1 MQRISLAAAKPADA
15 SRSTTASTGSRPGVS
30 LKAAFPLAAANPE
43 AFYSLNTAVV
53 ERGNNDSLKFEVPS
67 REWFDLTDRSGRFGV
82 SVLEDCRYG
91 SDKPDDNTLRL
102 TLMYTP
108 EANVPRFTYQAT
120 QDFGIHDVKY
130 ALYGHEGGW
139 DNGTPWQAKFL
150 NQPLLTFATERH
162 DGDRGRRIAL
172 AVPSTG
178 QIDIMAFKKME
189 EGPYYVVRVNELFGK
204 ACDGATIEFPS
215 AVAEA
220 FEVDGQE
227 RRIGKAT
234 VRNGKLTFDIGK
246 FGIRSFA
253 VRFADTSAPA
263 KPVQEQLLLAY
274 DADILS
280 DDAAR
285 SDGRMGRSEPD
296 YAGRNASRYD
306 HERRD
311 RFRDPRP

>member
-1 MQRISLAAAKPADA
+1 MRIVERGPVRATLEVSRQGRDSRIVQRISLAAGEAGRRIEVDN
-15 SRSTTASTGSRPGVS
+15 RIDWQSTGVS

-43 AFYSLNTAVV
+43 ASYSLNTAVV

-189 EGPYYVVRVNELFGK
+189 EGSYYIVRVNELFGK
-204 ACDGATIEFPS
+204 ACDGAIRRHVRPGETCAGTTS
-215 AVAEA
+215 ARIRRRYS
-220 FEVDGQE
+220 E
-227 RRIGKAT
+227 RRCGPQRRT
-234 VRNGKLTFDIGK
+234 HGTLG
-246 FGIRSFA
+246 
-253 VRFADTSAPA
+253 ADS
-263 KPVQEQLLLAY
+263 
-274 DADILS
+274 
-280 DDAAR
+280 
-285 SDGRMGRSEPD
+285 
-296 YAGRNASRYD
+296 AGRDASRYD